1 MDPHRIQSRKWT
13 PTGSKAKNGPA
24 QDPKPKNGPP
34 QDPKPKNGPPQ
45 DPKPKMDPHRIQSR
59 KMDPHRIQSRKM
71 GPIYFTERPWKPA
84 SSHGL
89 AARVNGRGF
98 SRPSGGQHGGWR
110 HRRRLRRRGCGHTP
124 PIHPSVS
131 RHAPLRLPFLPTVHS
146 TSERSTG
153 THGWVRANSR
163 CAHPAPMPLSSH
175 LRPRSHKSNR
185 STSNRHRY

>member
-1 MDPHRIQSRKWT
+1 MGPGPLRIQMDPPGIRSRKWT
-13 PTGSKAKNGPA
+13 PTGSKAE
-24 QDPKPKNGPP
+24 NGPP
-34 QDPKPKNGPPQ
+34 QDPKP
-45 DPKPKMDPHRIQSR
+45 